1 MTRRLL
7 TLLGAAAL
15 TLAAAACGS
24 SSTATHP
31 APAATTSSAPAA
43 TTSSAPAA
51 SAASTGTPRS
61 GHVLVTI
68 SNYMYMPA
76 HLTVVAGTKVSF
88 HNNDAAPHTA
98 TALNTSFD
106 TGTITKGQTKTVV
119 LKTPGTYRYH
129 CLFHAFMV
137 STITV
142 VPAH

>member
-7 TLLGAAAL
+7 PLLGAAAL
-15 TLAAAACGS
+15 TLATAACGS
-24 SSTATHP
+24 SSTT
-31 APAATTSSAPAA
+31 APAAA
-43 TTSSAPAA
+43 T
-51 SAASTGTPRS
+51 SAASTHTTAAAATAPRS

-88 HNNDAAPHTA
+88 LNKDAAPHTA

-106 TGTITKGQTKTVV
+106 TGTIKQGQTRTVV
-119 LKTPGTYRYH
+119 FKKPGTFKYH
-129 CLFHAFMV
+129 CLFHAFMT

-142 VPAH
+142 VAAH